1 VLNKS
6 YRFKYLGITDFFN
19 QVVTLIHIDTSSIYT
34 QADNVNPNKIDKRP
48 GTVNYC
54 GYTGLD
60 QINFF
65 PWIV

>member
-1 VLNKS
+1 MVFLIRLLYVYTSLN
-6 YRFKYLGITDFFN
+6 
-19 QVVTLIHIDTSSIYT
+19 YT

-54 GYTGLD
+54 GYIELD